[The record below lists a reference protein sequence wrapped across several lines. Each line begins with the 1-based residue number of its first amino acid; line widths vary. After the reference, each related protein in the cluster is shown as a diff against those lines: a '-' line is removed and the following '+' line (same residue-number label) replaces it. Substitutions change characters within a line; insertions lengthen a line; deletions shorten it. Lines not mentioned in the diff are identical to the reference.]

1 MNSQKTDRPG
11 GQPFSQVLHRLREE
25 LDRLGEMAWSRG
37 EEMWGQIRHPQADA
51 PIDWTPEVDLVE
63 TEEALVVFVNLP
75 GIPVEKTDVQL
86 VGNVLEITDEFDSL
100 TLLPTDRVH
109 RRERPTGKLRRTLTL
124 PFSVDIKS
132 ARAHAE
138 HGVLKIEMKKS
149 YVAQTH
155 KVPVVGTETTPARVG
170 AED

>member
-1 MNSQKTDRPG
+1 MNSEKSDRPG
-11 GQPFSQVLHRLREE
+11 GQPFSQVLHRLRTE

-51 PIDWTPEVDLVE
+51 NLDWTPEVDLVE
-63 TEEALVVFVNLP
+63 TEEDLVVFVNLP

-86 VGNVLEITDEFDSL
+86 VGNVLEITAEFDSL
-100 TLLPTDRVH
+100 TLQPSDRVH
-109 RRERPTGKLRRTLTL
+109 RRERPTGKLRRALTL
-124 PFSVDIKS
+124 PFSVDNDS

-149 YVAQTH
+149 FAARTH
-155 KVPVVGTETTPARVG
+155 KVPVVGTDRTSPPAE
-170 AED
+170 AEG